1 MERFVV
7 IEDLDEDQSKEPSE
21 ASTDEYATYDILSV
35 CGEEKEEVLKVR
47 GKIKIRA
54 PKVKQYNMD
63 HDLREPK
70 FFLRLEL
77 PTIKECQ

>member
-21 ASTDEYATYDILSV
+21 ASNDEYATYDILSV
-35 CGEEKEEVLKVR
+35 CGEENEEVLKVR

-54 PKVKQYNMD
+54 SRVKQYNMD

-77 PTIKECQ
+77 PTIKKCQ